1 MPITASI
8 LYDLLRCPHRVA
20 LDAFGDPALR
30 DEANPF
36 VRLLWERGTLYERE
50 VIAKLKQ
57 PFLDLSGLET
67 GQREQQTLQ
76 AIARGEKLIYGGRL
90 SADDLLGMPDLLRKV
105 EGAYV
110 PGDIKA
116 AAAEEGGGEDSDG
129 RPKLHYAIQL
139 ALYVDLL
146 ERHGA
151 SAGRRGFI
159 WDINGEEVPYDLN
172 QPQNSNSA
180 DTLWDEYQ
188 SALAEARAILARRTI
203 PQAAY
208 AAVCKLCHWHT
219 ACINQLTQADDLTLI
234 PDLSRRV
241 RDAMQGRIAT
251 VAELAASN
259 PAGFIVKGKK
269 TVFKHLGAE
278 RLRQFHAR
286 AMMLKQA
293 VPRPFL
299 RASVTLRVLPTELF
313 FDIEVDPLRDICYL
327 HGIVDRLEG
336 DNGSERFVSFFCE
349 EPTPAAERDAFA
361 GAFAYLSNQVDSVIY
376 YYSKYERTIYR
387 KLQAKYPDVCSA
399 DDVERLFEPPRAVDL
414 YFDVVEK
421 ATEWPTRDH
430 GLKTLAAYLGFDWR
444 DKHPSG
450 AASVE
455 WFDRWVRDR
464 DPAMRQRILDY
475 NEDDCRATR
484 VLLDGIRALAAGAY
498 VEGPRAIG

>member
-8 LYDLLRCPHRVA
+8 LYDLLRCPYRVA

-30 DEANPF
+30 DGANPF
-36 VRLLWERGTLYERE
+36 VRLLWERGTLYECE

-57 PFLDLSGLET
+57 PFRDLSRLDAEEK
-67 GQREQQTLQ
+67 EQQTLQ
-76 AIARGEKLIYGGRL
+76 AIARGDPLIYGGRL

-105 EGAYV
+105 QGGYV

-116 AAAEEGGGEDSDG
+116 AAAEEGAGEDSEG
-129 RPKLHYAIQL
+129 RLKLHYAVQL
-139 ALYVDLL
+139 GLYVDLL

-151 SAGRRGFI
+151 SAGRSGFI
-159 WDINGEEVPYDLN
+159 WDIDGEEVPYDLT
-172 QPQNSNSA
+172 QPPNSTST

-188 SALAEARAILARRTI
+188 SALAQARAILARQI
-203 PQAAY
+203 VPQPAY
-208 AAVCKLCHWHT
+208 GAVCKLCHWHT
-219 ACINQLTQADDLTLI
+219 ACIDELTKADDLTLI

-241 RDAMQGRIAT
+241 RDAMQDRIAT

-259 PAGFIVKGKK
+259 PAGFIKGKK

-278 RLRQFHAR
+278 RLRKFYAR
-286 AMMLKQA
+286 AVMLKQA
-293 VPRPFL
+293 MPQPFL
-299 RASVTLRVLPTELF
+299 RAPITLRALPTELF
-313 FDIEVDPLRDICYL
+313 FDVEVDPLRDICYL

-336 DNGSERFVSFFCE
+336 DNGSERFIFFFCE
-349 EPTPAAERDAFA
+349 EPTPAAEREAFA
-361 GAFAYLSNQVDSVIY
+361 SAFAYLSNQVDSVIY
-376 YYSKYERTIYR
+376 YYSKYERTMYR
-387 KLQAKYPDVCSA
+387 RLQAKYPDVCTA
-399 DDVERLFEPPRAVDL
+399 DDIERLFESPRAVDL

-484 VLLDGIRALAAGAY
+484 VLLDGIRTLAAGELAKTS
-498 VEGPRAIG
+498 PSIA

>member
-8 LYDLLRCPHRVA
+8 LYDLVRCPHRVA

-30 DEANPF
+30 DVPNPF

-50 VIAKLKQ
+50 VIGKLNQ
-57 PFLDLSGLET
+57 TFFDLSGLEVEE
-67 GQREQQTLQ
+67 REQQTLQ
-76 AIARGEKLIYGGRL
+76 AIARGERLIYGGRL
-90 SADDLLGMPDLLRKV
+90 SHDDLLGMPDLLRKV
-105 EGAYV
+105 EGGYV

-129 RPKLHYAIQL
+129 QPKLHYAIQL

-146 ERHGA
+146 ERHRA

-159 WDINGEEVPYDLN
+159 WDINGEEVPYDLT
-172 QPQNSNSA
+172 QPRTSKST
-180 DTLWDEYQ
+180 DTLWEEYQ
-188 SALAEARAILARRTI
+188 SALAEARGILARHII
-203 PQAAY
+203 PEPAY

-219 ACINQLTQADDLTLI
+219 ACIDQLTQADDLTLI
-234 PDLSRRV
+234 PDLSRTV
-241 RDAMQGRIAT
+241 RDAMQGRIAN
-251 VAELAASN
+251 VAEFAGTN
-259 PAGFIVKGKK
+259 PEGFIKGKK

-278 RLRQFHAR
+278 RLRKLHAR
-286 AMMLKQA
+286 AVMLKQA
-293 VPRPFL
+293 MPKPFL
-299 RASVTLRVLPTELF
+299 RGPVTLRVLPTELF

-349 EPTPAAERDAFA
+349 EPTPAAERNAFA

-387 KLQAKYPDVCSA
+387 KLQAKYPDVCTA

-414 YFDVVEK
+414 YFDVVER

-464 DPAMRQRILDY
+464 DPAVRQRILDY

-484 VLLDGIRALAAGAY
+484 VLLDGIRALAGA
-498 VEGPRAIG
+498 EETRALD